1 MPRRRHSEEG
11 AGESDSFLDIVANIV
26 GILIILIVV
35 AGVRVSQTA
44 GAPRLVVGQEE
55 PAPSP
60 KPALTPVVAP
70 RPTIVRLPQA
80 PAPKAPEAS
89 PALLASIDA
98 AVRGIE
104 RLTAA
109 TRSLSLSS
117 LTDGRQ
123 VASAQ
128 DSLSQTHIQQTAV
141 ENELE
146 HVNLADQQLTAEL
159 DDLHSELDGIGRQIS
174 DVPTEKVDVL
184 RHRLNPIGREVR
196 GKELHF
202 RIAGGRVAK
211 VPIEELVEE
220 LKPQIQRQK
229 DWIAKYHRQTGSIG
243 PIDGF
248 SMEYVVERQRL
259 TVLEE
264 LRTGAQMM
272 RISVTGWKVVP
283 QPNLVTETADEALRP
298 DARFMQALRLA
309 DKGATLT
316 FWVYPDSFDA
326 YRKLQEVAYA
336 EGLSVAARPLPA
348 GVPIAGSPSGSRS
361 SSQ

>member
-1 MPRRRHSEEG
+1 MPRRRHSDGG

-35 AGVRVSQTA
+35 AGVRVSQMA
-44 GAPRLVVGQEE
+44 AVPPVVEHEE
-55 PAPSP
+55 VPAPP

-70 RPTIVRLPQA
+70 RPMIVRLPQA
-80 PAPKAPEAS
+80 PAPAAPEAS
-89 PALLASIDA
+89 PALLATIDA
-98 AVRGIE
+98 TVREIE
-104 RLTAA
+104 RLRDEQNSLRPFNATNVDQLAA
-109 TRSLSLSS
+109 AEGALA
-117 LTDGRQ
+117 Q
-123 VASAQ
+123 VAVR
-128 DSLSQTHIQQTAV
+128 QTALDD
-141 ENELE
+141 EAERIE
-146 HVNLADQQLTAEL
+146 LADQQLTAQI
-159 DDLHSELDGIGRQIS
+159 DDLQSELAGIGRQIS
-174 DVPTEKVDVL
+174 DVPAEKVEVL

-196 GKELHF
+196 GQELHF
-202 RIAGGRVAK
+202 RIAGGRIAK
-211 VPIEELVEE
+211 VPIEELVEM

-272 RISVTGWKVVP
+272 RISVTGWKAVP
-283 QPNLVTETADEALRP
+283 EPDLFTESADEALRP
-298 DARFMQALRLA
+298 DSRFMQALRLA

-326 YRKLQEVAYA
+326 FRKLQEAAHA
-336 EGLSVAARPLPA
+336 EGLSVAARPLPT